1 MKKELSAALIML
13 SFPIL
18 LAGGNLKNIYYAVDF
33 LKNNTKRIKGSKFN
47 YEDISAKG
55 KMVVV
60 IGGGDTGTDCVAT
73 ALRQ

>member
-1 MKKELSAALIML
+1 M
-13 SFPIL
+13 
-18 LAGGNLKNIYYAVDF
+18 DF

-55 KMVVV
+55 KKVVV

-73 ALRQ
+73 ALRQECKDVLQIEIMNKPPEKRE